1 MGNRAWWLVLSLTLA
16 CKGQKAEP
24 PGAGAKS
31 PSEATGRVA
40 SGASATRT
48 PSSAGAGAPRVL
60 APPSKVLDAPRL
72 APGQAIPG
80 PQFPGGPPTVLNARS
95 ANMLS
100 SNAASRNAASRNAAS
115 RNAASRNAVSRNA
128 VSRNAVSRN
137 AVSRNA
143 VSRNTL
149 AASTNLDL
157 AANGVDGANGVNDI
171 YEALSNADP
180 ALNEDGTP
188 IVDRFG
194 TPQTEGMLSRQF
206 MAYLVGCALRTDQS
220 VQFDWT
226 EAGQTQSATWQGWH
240 GLCPEW
246 ADGPPSETC
255 QRWVT
260 ACILARTNRWGTP
273 VDISIRGNHPALATT
288 PEEVSETRTICAPRA
303 GTSAHTR

>member
-100 SNAASRNAASRNAAS
+100 SNAASRNAA
-115 RNAASRNAVSRNA
+115 
-128 VSRNAVSRN
+128 SRN